1 VKSHVRFLIKVP
13 RLGGLTGSETL
24 GMPVPGVLIGPALRG
39 REVEMAEGAED
50 TRAEFGV
57 LFVGGIGKERPGSA
71 LGAFAA
77 ALYGWLFRWNRGASL
92 SAKPSPALQD
102 AVLSPAAGDDGD
114 PAHVTLEV
122 PLRLKSGT
130 RPGRWLLAESS
141 WAEVSALP
149 RFVDLAHWIWKVS
162 TCLLVLQFVIPMRRH
177 WLQSGPD
184 DPNPVPLYRRVAVVL
199 GYLVLMGVAAVLSV
213 LLSLVLFAVAIT
225 ALLPIPRIDRAVRW
239 VMVKLS
245 AILGDSYVL
254 AHCPVTFAAMRTR
267 VARDLDWLQHRCNTV
282 AVVGH
287 SQGAAIAHQVLRER
301 GDRPGNLRAFITLG
315 QGISKLHLL
324 QEMDWDPNVR
334 QAALRSRWLVAI
346 GLGTAGLPALG
357 WVASRLAT
365 STFLIAHAVI
375 AIPMIA
381 VGFLLIFCGV
391 RHAMSAVG
399 KRCDS
404 NLSLCIDRADF
415 VWTDFYASADP
426 VSNGPLISR
435 TDGEQC
441 RPRTYTGTIASPS
454 PCNEVYNGSSLL
466 TDHNSYLRNQDQFLP
481 ALLNALTTAAYHDKC
496 GDKADWQLVGD
507 DHIDEAKQRR
517 RRLAGGLVAARVLMA
532 GVVVLAW
539 LRSPVRVFQ
548 RPMDQLTHLASPH
561 MQMSHGFVRLVAV
574 ALITAAAYVVVA
586 IIPRQIIEHRNIQR
600 FFETAE
606 PYGDEPVTGEPAGDA
621 SRDKLTSPPPENVG
635 VSLIQAGLNSLTGPH
650 TSTER

>member
-1 VKSHVRFLIKVP
+1 
-13 RLGGLTGSETL
+13 
-24 GMPVPGVLIGPALRG
+24 
-39 REVEMAEGAED
+39 MAECAED

-71 LGAFAA
+71 VSAFAA
-77 ALYGWLFRWNRGASL
+77 ALYGWLFRWNKGTSL
-92 SAKPSPALQD
+92 SETPSPALQD

-122 PLRLKSGT
+122 PLRLRKGT
-130 RPGRWLLAESS
+130 RQGRWLLAESS
-141 WAEVSALP
+141 WADVSALP

-177 WLQSGPD
+177 WLQSGPGG
-184 DPNPVPLYRRVAVVL
+184 PNPLPLYRRVAVVL
-199 GYLVLMGVAAVLSV
+199 GYLALMGVAAVLSV

-239 VMVKLS
+239 VMVRLS

-254 AHCPVTFAAMRTR
+254 AHCPVAFAAMRTR
-267 VARDLDWLQHRCNTV
+267 VARDLGWLQDRCDRV

-287 SQGAAIAHQVLRER
+287 SQGAAIAHQVLQER
-301 GDRPGNLRAFITLG
+301 GDRPGNLLAFITLG

-324 QEMDWDPNVR
+324 QEMDWNPNVR

-357 WVASRLAT
+357 WVASRLAAA
-365 STFLIAHAVI
+365 TFLPAQAVV
-375 AIPMIA
+375 AIPMILA
-381 VGFLLIFCGV
+381 GFLLIFLGV
-391 RHAMSAVG
+391 CHAMNAVG
-399 KRCDS
+399 KKCDN

-441 RPRTYTGTIASPS
+441 KSKTCRGTIASPG

-481 ALLNALTTAAYHDKC
+481 ALLNALTTAAYHDNR
-496 GDKADWQLVGD
+496 GNTADWQLVGD
-507 DHIDEAKQRR
+507 DHLDQAKRRR
-517 RRLAGGLVAARVLMA
+517 RRLVRGLVTARVLMA

-548 RPMDQLTHLASPH
+548 GPMNQLTHLANPH
-561 MQMSHGFVRLVAV
+561 MHMSHGLVRLVAAV
-574 ALITAAAYVVVA
+574 LITAASYLVVA
-586 IIPRQIIEHRNIQR
+586 VIPRQIIEYRNIQS
-600 FFETAE
+600 FFQTAE

-621 SRDKLTSPPPENVG
+621 AQDKLTSLPPESAG
-635 VSLIQAGLNSLTGPH
+635 VTLIQAGLNNLTGPR